1 MWGGTS
7 RKSPYVSTEKIRR
20 FTYAELSTITNNFKR
35 ELGEGSFGKVKL
47 LLTVHHRNLTTLCG
61 YCDEGKQIGLVYEYM
76 ANGNLKQHMSDKSAD
91 VVSWEGRLRVAV
103 EAAQG
108 LEYLHHG
115 CKPPRVHR
123 DIKSANI
130 LLSENFQAKIADFG
144 LTKSFPVEG
153 VTHMSTAVAGTFGYL
168 DPEYCQTYR
177 LTEKSDVFSFGV
189 VLLEL
194 ITSRPV
200 IANTNENNHISL
212 WVGSMI
218 GQGDIKNTVDPRLQG
233 DFDISSAW
241 KAVEIAMLS
250 VSQTST
256 ERPTMNHVVREL
268 SQCLEMEI
276 ARKGRR
282 GAEPRNQHE
291 MVSINLGTA
300 LNPSA
305 R

>member
-1 MWGGTS
+1 
-7 RKSPYVSTEKIRR
+7 
-20 FTYAELSTITNNFKR
+20 
-35 ELGEGSFGKVKL
+35 
-47 LLTVHHRNLTTLCG
+47 
-61 YCDEGKQIGLVYEYM
+61 
-76 ANGNLKQHMSDKSAD
+76 
-91 VVSWEGRLRVAV
+91 
-103 EAAQG
+103 
-108 LEYLHHG
+108 
-115 CKPPRVHR
+115 
-123 DIKSANI
+123 
-130 LLSENFQAKIADFG
+130 
-144 LTKSFPVEG
+144 
-153 VTHMSTAVAGTFGYL
+153 
-168 DPEYCQTYR
+168 
-177 LTEKSDVFSFGV
+177 
-189 VLLEL
+189 
-194 ITSRPV
+194 
-200 IANTNENNHISL
+200 
-212 WVGSMI
+212 MI
-218 GQGDIKNTVDPRLQG
+218 GQGDIKNLVDPRLRG